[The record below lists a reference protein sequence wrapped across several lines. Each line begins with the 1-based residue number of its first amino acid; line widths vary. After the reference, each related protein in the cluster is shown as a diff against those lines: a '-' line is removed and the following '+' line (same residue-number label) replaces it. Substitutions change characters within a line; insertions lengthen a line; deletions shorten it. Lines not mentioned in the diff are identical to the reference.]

1 MVNSF
6 NLKYNIYGIFCKD
19 PSIKNCYI
27 GSTRCFSKRK
37 FQHKCEINNIDR
49 PNYKYKVYRF
59 IRENG
64 GMDNWHIEKLHSF
77 YPTDV
82 IELRQTE
89 RDYIDK
95 YRADLN
101 TQVPNRSPEE
111 YREDKKIYLH
121 TPIKCD
127 CKGSFTP
134 PHRSI
139 HNKTKKHIKYLESLE
154 KEI

>member
-19 PSIKNCYI
+19 KSIKNCYI

-64 GMDNWHIEKLHSF
+64 GMKNWNIEKLYSF
-77 YPTDV
+77 KPKDA

-95 YRADLN
+95 YNATLN
-101 TQVPNRSPEE
+101 TQVPNRTQTE
-111 YREDKKIYLH
+111 YRNDKKIYLQ
-121 TPIKCD
+121 TSIKCD
-127 CKGSFTP
+127 CGGRMTP
-134 PHRSI
+134 PHRAV
-139 HNKTKKHIKYLESLE
+139 HNKSKRHIKYLQSLE
-154 KEI
+154 K